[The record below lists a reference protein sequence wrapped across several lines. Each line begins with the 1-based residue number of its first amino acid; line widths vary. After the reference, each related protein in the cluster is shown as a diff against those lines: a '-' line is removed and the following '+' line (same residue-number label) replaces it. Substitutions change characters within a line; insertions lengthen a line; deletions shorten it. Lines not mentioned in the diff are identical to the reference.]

1 MQQLVHAPVLL
12 VMSERKGIWITQAF
26 IDDQSLSL
34 AKVMILSEVVNLTKT
49 SECYA
54 SNAHFAHITR
64 LSIFR
69 VSNLISELQKDG
81 YLSVFYQYEGKRI
94 KQRTITYTPF
104 ADETPPFVGDK
115 TPFAGNKGNSK
126 SNNKLNTT
134 TLAPLNFDQVN
145 DYAIQEGL
153 TSVNTFRF
161 YNTYKK
167 TGWLSVN
174 GNPIDW
180 RERLREWDIDDAKN
194 RQQNKGSA
202 PTSSYKSSDPFTI
215 YDYDEF

>member
-1 MQQLVHAPVLL
+1 M
-12 VMSERKGIWITQAF
+12 
-26 IDDQSLSL
+26 
-34 AKVMILSEVVNLTKT
+34 
-49 SECYA
+49 
-54 SNAHFAHITR
+54 
-64 LSIFR
+64 
-69 VSNLISELQKDG
+69 
-81 YLSVFYQYEGKRI
+81 
-94 KQRTITYTPF
+94 
-104 ADETPPFVGDK
+104 
-115 TPFAGNKGNSK
+115 
-126 SNNKLNTT
+126 
-134 TLAPLNFDQVN
+134 NFDHVN

-194 RQQNKGSA
+194 RKQNKGST

>member
-1 MQQLVHAPVLL
+1 
-12 VMSERKGIWITQAF
+12 MSNRQGIWITQAF

-64 LSIFR
+64 LSKNR
-69 VSNLISELQKDG
+69 VSMIITDLVADG
-81 YLSVFYQYEGKRI
+81 YLSIFYKYEGKRI
-94 KQRTITYTPF
+94 KQRKIIYTPS
-104 ADETPPFVGDK
+104 ADGIPPSVGEGTPSVGEY
-115 TPFAGNKGNSK
+115 TPSVSEKGNSK
-126 SNNKLNTT
+126 LKDKLNTT
-134 TLAPLNFDQVN
+134 TLAPLNFDHVN
-145 DYAIQEGL
+145 DFAIQEGL

-161 YNTYKK
+161 FNTYKK

-202 PTSSYKSSDPFTI
+202 TTSSYKSSDPFTI
-215 YDYDEF
+215 YDYEPF

>member
-1 MQQLVHAPVLL
+1 
-12 VMSERKGIWITQAF
+12 MSDRQGIWITQAF

-81 YLSVFYQYEGKRI
+81 YLSVFYQYQGKRI

-104 ADETPPFVGDK
+104 ADETPPFAGEGTPFAGDK
-115 TPFAGNKGNSK
+115 TPFAGSKGNSK

-134 TLAPLNFDQVN
+134 TLAPLNFDHVN
-145 DYAIQEGL
+145 DFAIQEGL

-161 YNTYKK
+161 FNTYKK
-167 TGWLSVN
+167 TNWLSVN